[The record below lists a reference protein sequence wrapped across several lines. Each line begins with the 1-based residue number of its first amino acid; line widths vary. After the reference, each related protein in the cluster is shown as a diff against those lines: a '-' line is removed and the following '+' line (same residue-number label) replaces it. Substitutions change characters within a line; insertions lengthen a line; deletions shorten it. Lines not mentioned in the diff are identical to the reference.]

1 MCKME
6 PNIWGPG
13 AWTFLHSITFQYP
26 ENPSDL
32 EKQKYYT
39 FFNSLKNVLP
49 CPVCREHYENNFEKL
64 PIRMDTRRELIEWL
78 IDIHNEV
85 NRMNNKKIYT
95 YNEVYEIYNE
105 LYDNSLDKDK
115 NAGKIDYLYVL
126 LLIALALFGYYY
138 YKNYYLK
145 KK

>member
-1 MCKME
+1 
-6 PNIWGPG
+6 
-13 AWTFLHSITFQYP
+13 
-26 ENPSDL
+26 
-32 EKQKYYT
+32 
-39 FFNSLKNVLP
+39 
-49 CPVCREHYENNFEKL
+49 
-64 PIRMDTRRELIEWL
+64 MDTRRELIEWL

-126 LLIALALFGYYY
+126 LLIALILFGYYY

-145 KK
+145 KMNFFLFIK

>member
-1 MCKME
+1 M
-6 PNIWGPG
+6 GTG
-13 AWTFLHSITFQYP
+13 AWTFLHSITF
-26 ENPSDL
+26 NILKISDL

-49 CPVCREHYENNFEKL
+49 CPVCRDHYEKNFEKL

-126 LLIALALFGYYY
+126 LLIALILFGYYY
-138 YKNYYLK
+138 YKNYYFK

>member
-1 MCKME
+1 ME
-6 PNIWGPG
+6 LGESWGP
-13 AWTFLHSITFQYP
+13 ATWYILHSISFSWDERFINDYRR
-26 ENPSDL
+26 
-32 EKQKYYT
+32 
-39 FFNSLKNVLP
+39 FFNLIAQTIPCQKCKNHFSRSINRQNWLI
-49 CPVCREHYENNFEKL
+49 RNNVTSKESMTK
-64 PIRMDTRRELIEWL
+64 WL